1 MIAIY
6 QKEGKIMSL
15 VTKENIKVGMK
26 VYSCWDDTPIDGF
39 GCVEAIIKA
48 IYDDHFIYKEPLLDN
63 IWGEYDDGKSSVAVF
78 TDKED
83 AEKWFFDRGL
93 PFQWDDGGYSL

>member
-1 MIAIY
+1 
-6 QKEGKIMSL
+6 MSL

-83 AEKWFFDRGL
+83 AEKWFFDRVSSKQYTMIISFIKNL
-93 PFQWDDGGYSL
+93 C